1 MKESKNLID
10 TRNLAIDLKEL
21 PVFKPIAQENLQ
33 HLLRM
38 SRFRIYKPG
47 EVIIE
52 EGSLD
57 NWIYFLVYGKVR
69 LVKHN
74 REISVLTEGGDLFGE
89 MRFIDDAPRSASA
102 YADGDTVCL
111 ALDTAY
117 VEQLSGEDK
126 LSLGYVLYRILA
138 GILAEKLRE
147 ATQELMASKGR
158 ANISLWND
166 Y

>member
-1 MKESKNLID
+1 MKESKYLSD
-10 TRNLAIDLKEL
+10 DRNILVNLKEL
-21 PVFKPIAQENLQ
+21 PVFAPLDQADLQ

-38 SRFRIYKPG
+38 SRLRIYKPD
-47 EVIIE
+47 EAIIE

-57 NWIYFLVYGKVR
+57 NWIYFLIFGKVR
-69 LVKHN
+69 LIKHD
-74 REISVLTEGGDLFGE
+74 REISVLTESGDLFGE
-89 MRFIDDAPRSASA
+89 MRFIDNTPRTASA

-111 ALDTAY
+111 ALDTSY

-147 ATQELMASKGR
+147 ATQELMRHKGK
-158 ANISLWND
+158 ANIAFWND
-166 Y
+166 